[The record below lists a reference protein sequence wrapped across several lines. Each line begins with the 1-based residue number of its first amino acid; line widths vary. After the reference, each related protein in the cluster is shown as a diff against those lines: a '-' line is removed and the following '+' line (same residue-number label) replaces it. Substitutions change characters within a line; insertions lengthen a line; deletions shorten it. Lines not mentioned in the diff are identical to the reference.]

1 MGKTF
6 KDRKDIRINNKEI
19 SKLKKK
25 AKRKKVRKEDYD
37 HGRQESIFTKRS

>member
-6 KDRKDIRINNKEI
+6 KDRKDVRRNYKEI

-25 AKRKKVRKEDYD
+25 EKRRIKDEDKFDEDYRRRPD
-37 HGRQESIFTKRS
+37 GR

>member
-6 KDRKDIRINNKEI
+6 KDRKDVSRNYKEI

-25 AKRKKVRKEDYD
+25 YKNQKVRKEDYD
-37 HGRQESIFTKRS
+37 DGRRQKSIFIK

>member
-6 KDRKDIRINNKEI
+6 KDRKDVKRDYKEI

-25 AKRKKVRKEDYD
+25 NKFRKNRDKDSDDKINDWEKD
-37 HGRQESIFTKRS
+37 HR